1 MRIVSQSEPLNIC
14 AGMEKSMINF
24 DDEIKKF
31 QPSLEVEEA
40 EDAIY
45 NNDFPDVTDIINKII
60 NNLSDK

>member
-1 MRIVSQSEPLNIC
+1 MRMKFALSSQI
-14 AGMEKSMINF
+14 GVKVINF

>member
-1 MRIVSQSEPLNIC
+1 MRIKFALSSQI
-14 AGMEKSMINF
+14 GVKMINF

>member
-1 MRIVSQSEPLNIC
+1 MRMKFTLSRQMGV
-14 AGMEKSMINF
+14 KMINF

>member
-1 MRIVSQSEPLNIC
+1 MKFTLSRQMGV
-14 AGMEKSMINF
+14 KMINF

-60 NNLSDK
+60 NKLSDK

>member
-1 MRIVSQSEPLNIC
+1 MKFALSRQMGVKL
-14 AGMEKSMINF
+14 INF